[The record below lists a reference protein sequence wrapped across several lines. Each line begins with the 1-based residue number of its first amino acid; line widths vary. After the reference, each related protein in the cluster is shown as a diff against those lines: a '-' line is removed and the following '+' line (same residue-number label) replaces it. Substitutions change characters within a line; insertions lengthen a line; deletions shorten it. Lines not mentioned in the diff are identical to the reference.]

1 MTGEWPWTQA
11 PGRERLVH
19 GWALCGLPA
28 GSASGPAQAEAAA
41 GDRWTPMDTPGTVG
55 AVLRERRL
63 WSLDGPPRRFDAEDW
78 WYRVEFDAPTTTA
91 GETLW
96 LGFDGLAGIAELWL
110 DGALLHRSENMFVA
124 HEHALTPGRHVLHLR
139 FLALD
144 GLLAERRPR
153 PRWRAPMVEHQQLRW
168 LRTSLL
174 GRTPGWSPPAAAVGL
189 WRDVWIECRGPTGLQ
204 APHLCARVDAAG
216 CGVVDVRCSPWA
228 AGSPGI
234 ECVALEL
241 ERSGQVHRAEL
252 TPAAAAG
259 GAFEGRLMV
268 PAVERWWPHT
278 HGEPAL
284 YTARLRI
291 RHAGD
296 AESQVL
302 PLLPVGFRSLALDAS
317 EGGFALRVNDVP
329 IFCRGACWMPL
340 DVVALRASPS
350 AYRAAVLQARD
361 AGMNMLRVS
370 GATVYEAP
378 AFFAACDE
386 AGILVWQDLMFANMD
401 YPGDDEAF
409 MASVRTEV
417 EQQLLAWQPH
427 ACVAVICGNSEVEQ
441 QAAMW
446 GVPRSSWQPA
456 LFHETLPALVGEHL
470 PDVPYWP
477 SSAHGGAFPHQSD
490 VGTSSYYGVGAYLRP
505 LEDARRADVRF
516 TTECLGFSNVPEDS
530 TIARMPGGHG
540 LRVHH
545 PAWKTRAPRD
555 LGAGWDFEDVR
566 DHYLSALFGVDPLRC
581 RYADHERYLALSR
594 AVSGEAMA
602 RAFAEWRRP
611 GSRCGGALVWFLR
624 DLWAGAGWGLVDDA
638 GMPKAAYHHLKRAL
652 QPRAVLLTDE
662 GGNGLTAH
670 VVNERPQPLD
680 GELRVALYGP
690 ADAPLGQAVQAVQLV
705 ARSAASWP
713 LAAAFDGFIDLS
725 WAYRFGPAPARMV
738 HVRLCDAAGQDVGEA
753 FHFPEGLAVFA
764 PTDLGLSASL
774 RAVGDDAVE
783 IEVTS
788 VRFALGLHVELEGH
802 ALDDNHFHLAPGGR
816 RTLTARRV
824 GPAASRPL
832 RGRVS
837 ALNADRSV
845 SLRGGS

>member
-1 MTGEWPWTQA
+1 MTGVRPWTQA
-11 PGRERLVH
+11 PGRERLVR

-28 GSASGPAQAEAAA
+28 GSATLPAQAEAAA
-41 GDRWTPMDTPGTVG
+41 GGRWTPMAAPSTVA
-55 AVLRERRL
+55 AVLREQGL
-63 WSLDGPPRRFDAEDW
+63 WGLDDPPRRFDAEDW
-78 WYRVEFDAPTTTA
+78 WYRVEFDAPPTA
-91 GETLW
+91 PGETLW

-110 DGALLHRSENMFVA
+110 DGALLRRSENMFVA
-124 HEHALTPGRHVLHLR
+124 HEHALTSGRHVLHLR

-174 GRTPGWSPPAAAVGL
+174 GRTPGWSPPAAAVGP
-189 WRDVWIECRGPTGLQ
+189 WRDVWIARRGPASLQ
-204 APHLCARVDAAG
+204 APRLQARIDAAG
-216 CGVVDVRCSPWA
+216 QGLVDVRCSPWA
-228 AGSPGI
+228 AGSSGI
-234 ECVALEL
+234 DRVVLEL
-241 ERSGQVHRAEL
+241 ERGGQVHRADLEP
-252 TPAAAAG
+252 PATAG
-259 GAFEGRLMV
+259 GAFEGRLSI

-278 HGEPAL
+278 HGAPAL
-284 YTARLRI
+284 YAARLLVGS
-291 RHAGD
+291 AGN
-296 AESQVL
+296 AEAQVL
-302 PLLPVGFRSLALDAS
+302 ALAPVGFRSLALDTS
-317 EGGFALRVNDVP
+317 DDGFGLRVNDVP
-329 IFCRGACWMPL
+329 VFCRGACWMPL

-350 AYRAAVLQARD
+350 AYSAAVLQARD

-370 GATVYEAP
+370 GATVYEDA
-378 AFFAACDE
+378 AFFDACDE
-386 AGILVWQDLMFANMD
+386 AGVMVWQDLMFANMD

-417 EQQLLAWQPH
+417 EQQLAGWQGR
-427 ACVAVICGNSEVEQ
+427 ASLAVICGNSEVEQ

-446 GVPRSSWQPA
+446 GAPRDAWQPA
-456 LFHETLPALVGEHL
+456 LFHEVLPALVGEHL
-470 PDVPYWP
+470 PGLPYWP

-505 LEDARRADVRF
+505 LDDARRADVKF

-545 PAWKTRAPRD
+545 PAWTARAPRD

-594 AVSGEAMA
+594 AVTGEAMA

-638 GMPKAAYHHLKRAL
+638 GVPKAAYHHLKRAL
-652 QPRAVLLTDE
+652 QPCAVSLTDE
-662 GGNGLTAH
+662 GGNGLAAH
-670 VVNERPQPLD
+670 VVNERPQPLS
-680 GELRVALYGP
+680 GELQIALYGP
-690 ADAPLGQAVQAVQLV
+690 SDAPLGQAVQAVQLS

-725 WAYRFGPAPARMV
+725 WAYRFGPAPARLV
-738 HVRLCDAAGQDVGEA
+738 HVRLCDAAGQQLGEA
-753 FHFPEGLAVFA
+753 FHFPEGMAIFA
-764 PTDLGLSASL
+764 PADLGLSASL
-774 RAVGDDAVE
+774 HVGLDDAVE
-783 IEVTS
+783 VEVTTQ
-788 VRFALGLHVELEGH
+788 RFAQAVHVQLDGH
-802 ALDDNHFHLAPGGR
+802 TFDDNHFHLPPGGR
-816 RTLTARRV
+816 RRLNARRV
-824 GPAASRPL
+824 GVEAGGAL

-837 ALNADRSV
+837 ALNADRTLN
-845 SLRGGS
+845 LRGAA

>member
-1 MTGEWPWTQA
+1 MTDEWPWTQA

-28 GSASGPAQAEAAA
+28 ASATAASQADAAA
-41 GDRWTPMDTPGTVG
+41 GDRWTPMDAPGTVA
-55 AVLRERRL
+55 AVLQERGL

-78 WYRVEFDAPTTTA
+78 WYRIEFDAPSAAA

-96 LGFDGLAGIAELWL
+96 LGFDGLAGPAELWL
-110 DGALLHRSENMFVA
+110 DGALLHRSESMFVA
-124 HEHALTPGRHVLHLR
+124 HEHALTPGRHVLHLC
-139 FLALD
+139 FPALD
-144 GLLAERRPR
+144 RRLAERRPR

-174 GRTPGWSPPAAAVGL
+174 GRTPGWSPPAAAVGP
-189 WRDVWIECRGPTGLQ
+189 WRDVWIRRRGPASLQ
-204 APHLCARVDAAG
+204 APRLRARVDEAG
-216 CGVVDVRCSPWA
+216 CGVVDVRCNPWA
-228 AGSPGI
+228 AGSSAI
-234 ECVALEL
+234 DRIVLEL
-241 ERSGQVHRAEL
+241 ERHGRVHRAEL
-252 TPAAAAG
+252 TQAATAG
-259 GAFEGRLMV
+259 AAFEGRLSI

-284 YTARLRI
+284 YSARLRI
-291 RHAGD
+291 GRDGD

-302 PLLPVGFRSLALDAS
+302 PLAPVGFRSLALDAS
-317 EGGFALRVNDVP
+317 AGGFTLRVNDVP

-386 AGILVWQDLMFANMD
+386 AGVLVWQDLMFANMD

-427 ACVAVICGNSEVEQ
+427 ACVAVVCGNSEVEQ

-446 GVPRSSWQPA
+446 GAPRSSWQPT

-545 PAWKTRAPRD
+545 PAWKARAPRD

-594 AVSGEAMA
+594 AVTGEVMA

-624 DLWAGAGWGLVDDA
+624 DLWAGAGWGLVDDI

-680 GELRVALYGP
+680 GELRIALYGP
-690 ADAPLGQAVQAVQLV
+690 ADAPLGQAVQAVRLA
-705 ARSAASWP
+705 ARSAASCP
-713 LAAAFDGFIDLS
+713 LAAAFDGFMDLS
-725 WAYRFGPAPARMV
+725 WAYRFGPAPARTV
-738 HVRLCDAAGQDVGEA
+738 HVRLCDATGQELGEA
-753 FHFPEGLAVFA
+753 FHFPEGMAVFA

-774 RAVGDDAVE
+774 RAGVDDAVE
-783 IEVTS
+783 IEVTTS
-788 VRFALGLHVELEGH
+788 RFALGLHVELEGH

-816 RTLTARRV
+816 RSLTARRF
-824 GPAASRPL
+824 GSGAGSPL

-837 ALNADRSV
+837 ALNADRSL